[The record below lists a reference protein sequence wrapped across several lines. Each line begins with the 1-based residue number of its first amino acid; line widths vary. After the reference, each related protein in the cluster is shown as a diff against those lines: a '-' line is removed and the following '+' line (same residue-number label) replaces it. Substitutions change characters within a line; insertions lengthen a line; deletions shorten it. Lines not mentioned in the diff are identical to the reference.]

1 MYGELLP
8 VGGGD
13 PIPLLKKTLLVGR
26 RESCDIVLRFSNVSA
41 HHCQLTVNGG
51 YWHVRDLQSRNG
63 LKVNGVRVTE
73 KRLDPGDILSIA
85 KHKYVVK
92 YSPVDLGAVGPPP
105 PEVAEADVFGK
116 SLLERRRAAAP
127 ARREGGRR
135 PVAGRPRR
143 FEALR
148 SDQRRAG
155 ATQGEPT
162 ALMGKERK
170 IRAEF
175 RKNRNVRARR
185 TDWTRQFDEHG
196 FQEEAPPQSE
206 RVSGK
211 GELTR
216 HRTIRGSQLPGGD
229 EPALDVRVEV
239 DASCCRG
246 RVLSVLGLTSTVR
259 TEDGRIFQCAT
270 RRLLKTLATDQRN
283 VVAAGDRVLLR
294 PADDAAQNEGFIER
308 VEPRHGIISRT
319 VRGRQQ
325 VLVANVDQL
334 LIVASA
340 AEPRLKPNLIDRL
353 LVTAEKGRVRP
364 VICINKIDLVDAAD
378 LEPLVGRLQPHG
390 LRGPVAQRQDR
401 FRRRAASRRLLAG
414 RESVLAGQSGV
425 GKSSL
430 LNAVDPGLHL
440 RGGRGQRRE
449 REGPPHDHRRPA
461 AAAGLRR
468 LRGRH
473 AGHAPVPAL
482 GRDCRGGGRLLPRPA
497 ALREPLPLPRLHAH
511 PRGRLCRQG
520 RRGRRPAGR
529 AALRELL
536 SFAERTRGVAS
547 PLSIRERVRVSGN

>member
-1 MYGELLP
+1 
-8 VGGGD
+8 
-13 PIPLLKKTLLVGR
+13 
-26 RESCDIVLRFSNVSA
+26 
-41 HHCQLTVNGG
+41 
-51 YWHVRDLQSRNG
+51 
-63 LKVNGVRVTE
+63 
-73 KRLDPGDILSIA
+73 
-85 KHKYVVK
+85 
-92 YSPVDLGAVGPPP
+92 
-105 PEVAEADVFGK
+105 
-116 SLLERRRAAAP
+116 
-127 ARREGGRR
+127 
-135 PVAGRPRR
+135 
-143 FEALR
+143 
-148 SDQRRAG
+148 
-155 ATQGEPT
+155 
-162 ALMGKERK
+162 MGKERK

-185 TDWTRQFDEHG
+185 TDWTRQFDAHG

-283 VVAAGDRVLLR
+283 VVAAGDRVLVR

-308 VEPRHGIISRT
+308 VEPRHGTISRT

-325 VLVANVDQL
+325 VVVANIDLL

-353 LVTAEKGRVRP
+353 LVTAERGRVRP

-378 LEPLVGRLQPHG
+378 LEPLAGVYSRMGYEVL
-390 LRGPVAQRQDR
+390 LLSAKTR
-401 FRRRAASRRLLAG
+401 FGVERFARLLAG

-440 RGGRGQRRE
+440 PVGE
-449 REGPPHDHRRPA
+449 VSDANEK
-461 AAAGLRR
+461 
-468 LRGRH
+468 GRH
-473 AGHAPVPAL
+473 TTTVA
-482 GRDCRGGGRLLPRPA
+482 RLLPLACGGYVVDTPGMRQFQLWDVIAEEVAGYYRDVRSYVSLCRFPDCTHTHEEHCA
-497 ALREPLPLPRLHAH
+497 VKDAVAD
-511 PRGRLCRQG
+511 GRLDE
-520 RRGRRPAGR
+520 RRY
-529 AALRELL
+529 ESYCHLL
-536 SFAERTRGVAS
+536 SGHE
-547 PLSIRERVRVSGN
+547 E